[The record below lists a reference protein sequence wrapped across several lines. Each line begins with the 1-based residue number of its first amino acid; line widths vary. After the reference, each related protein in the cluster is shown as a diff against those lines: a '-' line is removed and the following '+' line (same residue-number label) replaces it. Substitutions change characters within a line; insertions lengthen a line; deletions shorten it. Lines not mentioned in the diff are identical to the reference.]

1 MSAPKNVRPCW
12 SFRMSDNIC
21 HKKLGFFFWWVE
33 VNKRGNLVMA
43 DNIKYFVCSKKC
55 KILME
60 LQYV

>member
-1 MSAPKNVRPCW
+1 
-12 SFRMSDNIC
+12 MSDNIC